1 MTNNKIHKLSSI
13 HYHKK
18 LLKSKINNHKTN
30 LHMIKYLTKKLP
42 SNKFIKKWAK
52 MLSKLHFKDLMGLF
66 LHMGKPLQEKLIL
79 A

>member
-1 MTNNKIHKLSSI
+1 
-13 HYHKK
+13 
-18 LLKSKINNHKTN
+18 
-30 LHMIKYLTKKLP
+30 MIKYLTKKLP